1 MVGAVVWAT
10 CCDTNGAGQLDIL
23 GNAIAAERDMTGR
36 PRQDVRITKRF
47 TVAFRPADY
56 LALNELAVLDE
67 ISMAA
72 VIRRAVANEL
82 RRKGLMR

>member
-1 MVGAVVWAT
+1 
-10 CCDTNGAGQLDIL
+10 
-23 GNAIAAERDMTGR
+23 MTGR